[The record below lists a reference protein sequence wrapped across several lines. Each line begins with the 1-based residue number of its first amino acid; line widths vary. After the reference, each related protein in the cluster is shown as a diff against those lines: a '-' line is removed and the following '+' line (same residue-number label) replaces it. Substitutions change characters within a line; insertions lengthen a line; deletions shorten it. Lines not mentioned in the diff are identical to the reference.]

1 MVKNLMKKS
10 RIQQRCSKRN
20 LQYGMPIRA
29 TACGQTR
36 INWVVELERCPSIIS
51 KSRPF
56 ISTSTNVPK
65 LQCPTKQRTKH
76 FLFKASWQRT
86 QLHLLSILKASL
98 MINNQETKFIILMRT
113 AQSIRKLYTPREKR
127 TWQVELR
134 LELKISR
141 LSNQIKRRMMNLEP
155 QIQQNLMMSFR

>member
-1 MVKNLMKKS
+1 MIKMTREEGLWLTIPIYFKIMKWLRCRWLRIVTSQAKSFQFILRGIKPVSILFIISISITRDNPRLCKTSLKMVKNLMKKS

-65 LQCPTKQRTKH
+65 HQCPTKQRTQR
-76 FLFKASWQRT
+76 FLFKALW
-86 QLHLLSILKASL
+86 
-98 MINNQETKFIILMRT
+98 
-113 AQSIRKLYTPREKR
+113 
-127 TWQVELR
+127 
-134 LELKISR
+134 
-141 LSNQIKRRMMNLEP
+141 
-155 QIQQNLMMSFR
+155 